1 MTSSSD
7 VQNAGLGVVHPN
19 VAQGTAG
26 RVDNDLVLM
35 LIGTSPNLSG
45 LALWFLSSPSGIERW
60 ALGSRHAVP
69 VVLRGDGSTGAV
81 TVERQSAESR
91 EENVRCDAVILFVYL
106 NGDRS
111 PDLSSW

>member
-7 VQNAGLGVVHPN
+7 VQFAGLGVVHPN

-60 ALGSRHAVP
+60 ALGSRHAVVNWP
-69 VVLRGDGSTGAV
+69 WCCGGAGARAV
-81 TVERQSAESR
+81 TVERLVRR
-91 EENVRCDAVILFVYL
+91 EENVRCDPLFLLFISMVT
-106 NGDRS
+106 GVRIFHD
-111 PDLSSW
+111 

>member
-7 VQNAGLGVVHPN
+7 VQIAGLGVVHPN

-60 ALGSRHAVP
+60 ALGSRHAV
-69 VVLRGDGSTGAV
+69 VLRGDGSTGAV
-81 TVERQSAESR
+81 TLTVERLVRR
-91 EENVRCDAVILFVYL
+91 EENVRCGPLFFLFISMVT
-106 NGDRS
+106 GVRIFHD
-111 PDLSSW
+111 